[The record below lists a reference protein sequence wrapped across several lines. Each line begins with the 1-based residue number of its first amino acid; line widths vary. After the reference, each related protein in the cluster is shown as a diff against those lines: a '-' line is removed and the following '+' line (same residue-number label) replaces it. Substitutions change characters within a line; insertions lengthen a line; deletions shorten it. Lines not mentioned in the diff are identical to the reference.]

1 MEERKLNEKAKGI
14 QSMDEHKIPI
24 EELIHRLGTSIDNG
38 MRTENAIRR
47 NAEEGDNKLP

>member
-1 MEERKLNEKAKGI
+1 LEERKLNEKAKGI